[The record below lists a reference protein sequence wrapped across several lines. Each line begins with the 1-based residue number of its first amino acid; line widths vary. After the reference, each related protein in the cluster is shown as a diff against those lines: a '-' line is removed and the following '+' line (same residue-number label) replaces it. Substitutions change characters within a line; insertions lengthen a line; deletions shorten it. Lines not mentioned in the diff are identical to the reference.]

1 MTDQSSQTPDK
12 KPNHYSGS
20 EKTGESYSL
29 EEVDAVR
36 NCMFVFA
43 IAAKNY
49 SLYPKDHAITE
60 NLLRRFKNSLANFFK
75 ISPILKLNIEKE
87 RILFKAVDVYHS
99 SEREDPLVTPFFRD
113 GIIWI
118 EFNEGVQI
126 TELSSLLQSLND
138 YRILKVESE
147 GDLVTSL
154 WKQEL
159 PHIDYE
165 AIEIYWEIEPKLDFS
180 QYNVAAA
187 PNEEALDPLSSGG
200 SGSGQGQQNGVENV
214 RDQSAISI
222 ASAEEVEELTQITSE
237 EKENV
242 QQMIIED
249 GKRNHTE
256 DILDVL
262 LILLEDEKE
271 SEPFGSI
278 LEILTQEFETI
289 LNHGEFHLAF
299 KLFDHLKKLARLKPA
314 QKPWQGPMLDKFFE
328 IVSEPELLFGL
339 NTHVPKLKSED
350 TSQLKILRQ
359 VLTMMRPKVVLTLGP
374 LLSNV
379 LSSEVRRI
387 LMEVI
392 VILSKKDM
400 NPLDEL
406 LKLPDEKRSQQ
417 FVVILGYLNNE
428 QSHKKLLSLAR
439 HPSLRVRRDAFKQL
453 LKSNGRVQQSFFF
466 LIEDPSDS
474 IRLEVLN
481 LLAAERDRGS
491 ESLLLKYLSEK
502 AYTLFDRDH
511 IITCYKTLGRCCSL
525 RSLAY
530 LKEALQGRPW
540 ADIFNLS
547 QDFHRLGAALAL
559 AELDLPETDEILQ
572 KAARSFFPQIKRA
585 AQSVYFGK

>member
-12 KPNHYSGS
+12 KPTYYSGS

-29 EEVDAVR
+29 EELDAVR
-36 NCMFVFA
+36 NCMVVFA

-49 SLYPKDHAITE
+49 PLYPKDHAITE
-60 NLLRRFKNSLANFFK
+60 NLLIRFKNSLANFFK

-87 RILFKAVDVYHS
+87 RILFKAVEVYHS

-118 EFNEGVQI
+118 EFKEGVQN

-159 PHIDYE
+159 PHINYE

-180 QYNVAAA
+180 QYNVSAA
-187 PNEEALDPLSSGG
+187 PNEEAPDPLSSGG
-200 SGSGQGQQNGVENV
+200 SGPGQGQQDGVEDV

-249 GKRNHTE
+249 EKRNHTE

-299 KLFDHLKKLARLKPA
+299 KLLDHLIKLARLKPA
-314 QKPWQGPMLDKFFE
+314 QKPWQVPVLDKFFE
-328 IVSEPELLFGL
+328 TVSKPEFLFGL
-339 NTHVPKLKSED
+339 NVHVPKLKSED

-406 LKLPDEKRSQQ
+406 LKFPDEKRSQQ
-417 FVVILGYLNNE
+417 FVVILGHLNNE

-439 HPSLRVRRDAFKQL
+439 HPSFRVRRDALKQL
-453 LKSNGRVQQSFFF
+453 LKSNGKVQQSFFF
-466 LIEDPSDS
+466 MIEDPSDS

-511 IITCYKTLGRCCSL
+511 IMTCYKTLGRCGSL

-540 ADIFNLS
+540 TDIFNPS